1 MDSDKYISSNAKHGK
16 IKAIQF
22 SLLSNEEIVSSSVV
36 LIEHPDLYEKGVPKS
51 SGLYDLRMGTTD
63 KQYKC
68 QTCNCDVINCP
79 GHFGHITLEEPVYNT
94 LYIKTVYKILQ
105 CICIKCSSFLSN
117 TISVKHTSA
126 ISQLKHCTDNI
137 TKYTICHKCN
147 FKQYKISFEA
157 QKIMFTLPDNE
168 QIHVTAKMSF
178 HILRKLSPGDVV
190 KLGFSITSSHP
201 KDMIFISI
209 PVPPPVVRPSII
221 IDSVMKSQD
230 DLTHK
235 LSEILKCNSQIK
247 KTKENNT
254 KSGTSVLEELINL
267 LQFHIDSYIDNELPG
282 QPQATQRTGRPIKS
296 LCQRIKSK
304 EGRVRGNLMG
314 KRVDFSARTVITADP
329 NLYLDELG
337 VPETIAKNMT
347 IPEHVTDYNIKKIE
361 QMISGNSDTNV
372 KYIINTKGIRKD
384 LRFLKNPTVE
394 VGDIVERNL
403 QNGDYVVFNRQPSL
417 HKMSMMGHKIK
428 IMPYSTFRLNLSAT
442 SPYNA
447 DFDGDEMNMHVPQN
461 QETRTEIKELMMVS
475 HCIVSPQSNKPVMG
489 IVQDALLAS
498 RLLTMRDKFID
509 KMTMMD
515 IITRIS
521 KNTNLPKPA
530 ISKPKELWTGKQLIN
545 LIVPKINF
553 KRYSGWHNEN
563 DESKI
568 STDDTEVL
576 IENGELISGILCKK
590 TLGSSSGSL
599 IHLIWLEMGPED
611 ACLFI
616 SEIQFIVNAWL
627 MTHGFTCSISDM
639 INHID
644 TQNKVDSIVQDVN
657 KKVIDIIDK
666 GYKECGEIKRVENK
680 INTILNTARDQAGI
694 CVQEKLNH
702 DNNIYSMVSG
712 GSKGSVINI
721 SQIMAC
727 VGQQNVNG
735 NRISF
740 GYNKRTL
747 PHFCKNDISAESK
760 GFIKHSYIQGLN
772 PTEFFFHAMAGREGV
787 IDTAVKTSETGYI
800 QRRLVKAMEDITITG
815 DGSVRNSMGD
825 ILQIQYGEDGMDA
838 SRLITQ
844 KLPNINKHFD
854 DIQYVSKNTDL
865 ILWEHNEIIEAR
877 NMLQYSNVDRVHLP
891 IDMFRTL
898 SLAKYIKTGTFFD
911 CEDDII
917 KGLQNFCKF
926 IENNILLKSII
937 IITLS
942 SKIVIH
948 KHKLTSDGL
957 TWMLDTIKYTYESS
971 LVNRGEMVGTIAAQ
985 SLGEPIT
992 QLTLNTFHS
1001 AGISEKNVTLGV
1013 PRLKEIINTAK
1024 NIKSPS
1030 MTIFLDTKSDVS
1042 LKDLTEKITRTDFN
1056 TFVTGSSILY
1066 NADYLDFEKHY
1077 YEYIDSS
1084 IFCPWCIHI
1093 NYSSKIL
1100 EKLHISIYEITMIL
1114 MNMYENVHIIPS
1126 HENSDNPILVFRFS
1140 KNDINYDELLTFLNT
1155 LLYDTILFGNSK
1167 ITKVFKKDEYTLETD
1182 GSVLLDILGIDGVD
1196 KTSTFS
1202 NDIVEIYNVLGIEA
1216 ARSAILNEI
1225 RNVIEFDGS
1234 YVNYRHICLLVE
1246 TMTNKGKLMA
1256 ITRHG
1261 INRTMSGPLMKCSF
1275 EETINVL
1282 IDATINSEKDELKG
1296 VTENIMLGKITKS
1309 GTGCVDLH
1317 LDMDKLTKNDH
1328 IMKYTIKERVYKTDT
1343 NKHFIPSSPS
1353 RIST

>member
-1 MDSDKYISSNAKHGK
+1 MDSDKYTASNAKYSK
-16 IKAIQF
+16 IKGIQF
-22 SLLSNEEIVSSSVV
+22 SILSNEEIISSSVV
-36 LIEHPDLYEKGVPKS
+36 LVEHPDLYEKGVPKS
-51 SGLYDLRMGTTD
+51 GGLYDLRMGTTD
-63 KQYKC
+63 KQFKC

-94 LYIKTVYKILQ
+94 LYIKTVFKILQ
-105 CICIKCSSFLSN
+105 CICIKCSSLLSGQHPF
-117 TISVKHTSA
+117 VLKHGST
-126 ISQLKHCTDNI
+126 ISQLKYCSDNI
-137 TKYTICHKCN
+137 PKNSVCEHCN
-147 FKQYKISFEA
+147 FKQYKLIFES
-157 QKIMFTLPDNE
+157 QKIHFVKEDN
-168 QIHVTAKMSF
+168 QQTILSAKMCF
-178 HILRKLSPGDVV
+178 QILRKITPDDIK
-190 KLGFSITSSHP
+190 KLGFNHSISHP
-201 KDMIFISI
+201 KDMIFFSI

-235 LSEILKCNSQIK
+235 LSEILKCNAQIK
-247 KTKENNT
+247 KTKENLT
-254 KSGTSVLEELINL
+254 KSGSNVIEELINL
-267 LQFHIDSYIDNELPG
+267 LQFHIDSYIDNDLPG

-337 VPETIAKNMT
+337 VPETIAQNMT
-347 IPEHVTDYNIKKIE
+347 IPEHVNDYNIQKI
-361 QMISGNSDTNV
+361 QKMINKNSSSSV
-372 KYIINTKGIRKD
+372 KYIIDSKGVRKD
-384 LRFLKNPTVE
+384 LRFLKNPTVNI
-394 VGDIVERNL
+394 GDIVERNL

-417 HKMSMMGHKIK
+417 HKMSMMGHKIR

-475 HCIVSPQSNKPVMG
+475 NCIVSPQSNKPVMG

-515 IITRIS
+515 IITRLASRPNI
-521 KNTNLPKPA
+521 LPKPA
-530 ISKPKELWTGKQLIN
+530 ICKPKQLWTGKQLIN
-545 LIVPKINF
+545 LILPKINF
-553 KRYSGWHNEN
+553 QKKTGWYSEHEDSSIN
-563 DESKI
+563 
-568 STDDTEVL
+568 DTEVL

-590 TLGSSSGSL
+590 SLGSSSGSL
-599 IHLIWLEMGPED
+599 IHLIWLELGPEP
-611 ACLFI
+611 ACIFI
-616 SEIQFIVNAWL
+616 SEIQFVVNAWL
-627 MTHGFTCSISDM
+627 MTNGFTCSLSDM
-639 INHID
+639 INSEHIQEKVNTIIAD
-644 TQNKVDSIVQDVN
+644 VNNKVDDMITKHYFD
-657 KKVIDIIDK
+657 DK
-666 GYKECGEIKRVENK
+666 QKIENK
-680 INTILNTARDQAGI
+680 INMLLNTARDQSGI

-702 DNNIYSMVSG
+702 NNNIYSMVSG

-735 NRISF
+735 KRIGF
-740 GYNKRTL
+740 GYNSRTL
-747 PHFCKNDISAESK
+747 PHYCKYDISAESK

-772 PTEFFFHAMAGREGV
+772 PKEFFFHAMAGREGV

-800 QRRLVKAMEDITITG
+800 QRRLVKAMEDITING
-815 DGSVRNSMGD
+815 DGTVRNSMGD
-825 ILQIQYGEDGMDA
+825 ILQIRYGEDGMDA

-844 KLPNINKHFD
+844 NIPNINTKFE
-854 DIQYVSKNTDL
+854 DIQYITINNDL
-865 ILWEHNEIIEAR
+865 ISWETDEITKAR
-877 NMLQYSNVDRVHLP
+877 ELLNYCNVERVHLP
-891 IDMFRTL
+891 VDFNRIL
-898 SLAKYIKTGTFFD
+898 SLAKYVKTGKYFD
-911 CEDDII
+911 NEDDII
-917 KGLQNFCKF
+917 HGLRRISKHL
-926 IENNILLKSII
+926 ENYLLLKSII

-942 SKIVIH
+942 SKNVLY
-948 KHKLTSDGL
+948 KHKLTSDGFE
-957 TWMLDTIKYTYESS
+957 WMLDTIIHIYDSS

-1030 MTIFLDTKSDVS
+1030 MTIFLDKCSDIN
-1042 LKDLTEKITRTDFN
+1042 LKQLTEKITKTELN
-1056 TFVTGSSILY
+1056 TFIKGSSIHY
-1066 NADYLDFEKHY
+1066 NPVILEFEKQY
-1077 YEYIDSS
+1077 YEYIDTSTFS
-1084 IFCPWCIHI
+1084 DWCIHL
-1093 NYSSKIL
+1093 NYYPAKI
-1100 EKLHISIYEITMIL
+1100 EESHIDIYEIAMIL
-1114 MNMYENVHIIPS
+1114 MNMYDNIHVIPS
-1126 HENSDNPILVFRFS
+1126 SERYDDPMFVIRFT
-1140 KNDINYDELLTFLNT
+1140 KNNLDYEEIFTFLNT
-1155 LLYDTILFGNSK
+1155 LIQDTILIGHSK
-1167 ITKVFKKDEYTLETD
+1167 ITKVFKKDDFTLETD
-1182 GSVLLDILGIDGVD
+1182 GSVLLEVLGMYGVD
-1196 KTSTFS
+1196 NTLTFS

-1216 ARSAILNEI
+1216 ARSALINEI

-1261 INRTMSGPLMKCSF
+1261 INRTLSGPLMKCSF

-1282 IDATINSEKDELKG
+1282 IDATINSEKDDLKG
-1296 VTENIMLGKITKS
+1296 VTENIMLGKMTKA

-1317 LDMDKLTKNDH
+1317 LDIDKLTKNDH
-1328 IMKYTIKERVYKTDT
+1328 IIKYTIKERVYKNET
-1343 NKHFIPSSPS
+1343 NKNFIPSSPV